1 MDLEAKDEDFMREAL
16 KEASKGL
23 GRTSPNPAVGAVIVR
38 EGRIVARGFHH
49 RAGSLHAEIE
59 ALNRLKDP
67 RVNDTLYVTLEP
79 CNHYGK
85 QPPCT
90 EAILKSG
97 IGRVVVGMKDPN
109 PMVTGGGSE
118 FLKRHGVSVTE
129 GVLEKECRKL
139 NESFIKFVTSKHPFV
154 IIKSAL
160 TIDGWTATSTGHS
173 KWITNEKSR
182 AFVHHLRNMA
192 DAVMVGVGTVLS
204 DDPMLTV
211 RSVRG
216 EVKDPVRIIVDTH
229 LRTPSNSN
237 VVNHT
242 SSAKTII
249 AVGADEVSEERCSL
263 FTQKKGVS
271 LLFCPVKDGRIDLK
285 AMMSLLADMDIMS
298 VLVEGGASLVG
309 SLLRERIPDKFYI
322 FKAPKIL
329 GGDDGF
335 PMASG
340 PGPRTMKD
348 CLNLKDINLMR
359 FDDDIMIEGYPDWVN

>member
-1 MDLEAKDEDFMREAL
+1 MDLDSRDDVFMREAL

-23 GRTSPNPAVGAVIVR
+23 GLTSPNPAVGAVIVR
-38 EGRIVARGFHH
+38 NGRIVARGFHH
-49 RAGSLHAEIE
+49 KAGSLHAEIE
-59 ALNRLKDP
+59 ALNRLKNPAVHDI
-67 RVNDTLYVTLEP
+67 LYVTLEP
-79 CNHYGK
+79 CNHHGK

-109 PMVTGGGSE
+109 PTVKGGGSE
-118 FLKRHGVSVTE
+118 FLKKHGVSVTE
-129 GVLEKECRKL
+129 GVLEKECRRL
-139 NESFIKFVTSKHPFV
+139 NEAFIKFVTSKHPFV
-154 IIKSAL
+154 TVKSAL

-173 KWITNEKSR
+173 RWITNEKSR
-182 AFVHHLRNMA
+182 AFVHYLRNIA
-192 DAVMVGVGTVLS
+192 DAVMVGVGTVIS

-211 RSVRG
+211 RSVNG
-216 EVKDPVRIIVDTH
+216 EVKDPVRIIVDTR
-229 LRTPSNSN
+229 LRTPPDSKI
-237 VVNHT
+237 VNHVST
-242 SSAKTII
+242 ARTVIV
-249 AVGADEVSEERCSL
+249 VGDGEVSEEKCSL
-263 FTQKKGVS
+263 FAQKKDVS
-271 LLFCPVKDGRIDLK
+271 LLFCPVKDGRIDLN
-285 AMMSLLADMDIMS
+285 AMMGLLADMDIMS

-348 CLNLKDINLMR
+348 CINLRDISLRR
-359 FDDDIMIEGYPDWVN
+359 FDNDIMIEGYPDRVN